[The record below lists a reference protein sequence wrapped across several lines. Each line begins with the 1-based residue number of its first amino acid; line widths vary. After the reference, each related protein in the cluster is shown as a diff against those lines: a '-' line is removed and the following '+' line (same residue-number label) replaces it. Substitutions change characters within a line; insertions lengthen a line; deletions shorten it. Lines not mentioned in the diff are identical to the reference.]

1 MSLLSIHNAST
12 GYGNKQVLF
21 DISMDV
27 EKEDTVLLVGSNGSG
42 KSTLLKLIYGLVD
55 IWQGSVDYDG
65 EVLHNRGKKTPTH
78 TLLNR
83 GIMYVPQK
91 NELFDDASVLE
102 NLQFSLLHLNNR
114 KESTRRIDEV
124 MEDMP
129 LLKERRKQTAGRL
142 SGGERKML
150 SLGMVMVNCPK
161 LLLYDEPLAGLSE
174 EKIPEILD
182 MLGVI
187 QNAGTTIIIVEH
199 RIRELIGFSRFIIGM
214 RLGHLQINSLH
225 SSQEIKDFLIK

>member
-1 MSLLSIHNAST
+1 MSLLLVYNASA

-21 DISMDV
+21 DITMDV
-27 EKEDTVLLVGSNGSG
+27 EKGDMVLLVGSNGSG
-42 KSTLLKLIYGLVD
+42 KSTLLKMIYGLVD
-55 IWQGSVDYDG
+55 VWQGSVAFDG
-65 EVLHNRGKKTPTH
+65 ELLHDKGKKAPTH
-78 TLLNR
+78 TLLDK

-114 KESTRRIDEV
+114 KESAKRIDEV
-124 MEDMP
+124 MEEIP

-150 SLGMVMVNCPK
+150 ALGMVMANRPT

-174 EKIPEILD
+174 EKIPD
-182 MLGVI
+182 MLDLLG
-187 QNAGTTIIIVEH
+187 
-199 RIRELIGFSRFIIGM
+199 RIREQGTTMMVVEHHLKEMVPYASMVFCM
-214 RLGHLQINSLH
+214 RLGKIVEKNLKSVESILQQIV
-225 SSQEIKDFLIK
+225 

>member
-1 MSLLSIHNAST
+1 MSLLSIYNAST

-21 DISMDV
+21 DINLDV
-27 EKEDTVLLVGSNGSG
+27 EEGDTILLVGSNGSG

-55 IWQGSVDYDG
+55 VWQGSVDYDG
-65 EVLHNRGKKTPTH
+65 EVLHDMGKKTPTH
-78 TLLNR
+78 TLLKK

-114 KESTRRIDEV
+114 KESAKRIDEV
-124 MEDMP
+124 MEEMP
-129 LLKERRKQTAGRL
+129 LLKERRTQTAGRL

-150 SLGMVMVNCPK
+150 ALGMVMVNRPK

-174 EKIPEILD
+174 DKVPEVLD
-182 MLGVI
+182 MLGRI
-187 QNAGTTIIIVEH
+187 QGKGATILFVEH
-199 RIRELIGFSRFIIGM
+199 RILELSSFASCI
-214 RLGHLQINSLH
+214 LGLKLGCLHIEKLNSIDN
-225 SSQEIKDFLIK
+225 IKNIMI